1 MFLSARSKER
11 ENKAIVRW
19 ISLFSSGSSRSAIRT
34 RKIKGRA
41 NSAVCISSKATQR
54 LQTVDINRWLT
65 IACAVFHQHALVY
78 MKRYHLHRDRRQ
90 RAWVEL

>member
-1 MFLSARSKER
+1 
-11 ENKAIVRW
+11 
-19 ISLFSSGSSRSAIRT
+19 
-34 RKIKGRA
+34 
-41 NSAVCISSKATQR
+41 